1 MPALPLSTTILIIAA
16 VLSLPGGLFVA
27 WLISPPR
34 GRFLGLLGG
43 LLGAGIT
50 AFSLWYFVTQLNI
63 TLDAV
68 SWFLGVF
75 LACSVGVTVGAL
87 LMGFFFGGG
96 RSANAGAREA

>member
-1 MPALPLSTTILIIAA
+1 MSLSMILLIVAGI
-16 VLSLPGGLFVA
+16 LSLPGGLFVA
-27 WLISPPR
+27 WLVSPPR
-34 GRFLGLLGG
+34 GHFLALLGG

-50 AFSLWYFVTQLNI
+50 AFSLWYFVTQADI

-96 RSANAGAREA
+96 RSASAGAREA